1 MLEGSGICIFEV
13 PNKIHLEFQGA
24 EAYNTATYSSYVVSK
39 LLDMEDGGM
48 AIFYLHS
55 ETEAVFEPLPLFKK
69 PNRNIQKA
77 YLLHNAFGGVG
88 DGTKPTKT
96 TPTRTPRKPAANLV
110 TNPPLSCI
118 PAQ

>member
-24 EAYNTATYSSYVVSK
+24 EAYSTATYSSYVVSK

-55 ETEAVFEPLPLFKK
+55 ETEAVFDPLPLFKNLIAIFRK
-69 PNRNIQKA
+69 HTYYTTHLGVWGTGPNQQK
-77 YLLHNAFGGVG
+77 LPQPDHRGNQQQ
-88 DGTKPTKT
+88 
-96 TPTRTPRKPAANLV
+96 
-110 TNPPLSCI
+110 I
-118 PAQ
+118 W